1 MEEFMKKLLNTLAA
15 LTMAATLTAC
25 SSSSSSAYSGEVT
38 GTAQGMNGDVTV
50 TLTIKDG
57 KITDCT
63 AEGKDETPGKGD
75 VAIEEVTAQIKESGK
90 ITVDATSGATV
101 TSDAI
106 VEAAKSALESAGLTA
121 SDYE

>member
-1 MEEFMKKLLNTLAA
+1 MKRILNTIATVA
-15 LTMAATLTAC
+15 MATTLVAC
-25 SSSSSSAYSGEVT
+25 SSSSSAGSAYSGEVT
-38 GTAQGMNGDVTV
+38 GTAKGMNGDVKV
-50 TLTIKDG
+50 TLTLKDG

-75 VAIEEVTAQIKESGK
+75 VAIEDVTKQIKESGK

-106 VEAAKSALESAGLTA
+106 VDAAKSALESAGLNA

>member
-1 MEEFMKKLLNTLAA
+1 MKKIVNAMA
-15 LTMAATLTAC
+15 VLTMVATLSAC
-25 SSSSSSAYSGEVT
+25 SSAKSSAGYTGETT
-38 GTAQGMNGDVTV
+38 GTAKGMNGDVTV
-50 TLTIKDG
+50 TLTLKDG

-75 VAIEEVTAQIKESGK
+75 VAIEEVTKQIKSTGK
-90 ITVDATSGATV
+90 ISVDATSGATV

-106 VEAAKSALESAGLTA
+106 VEAAKSALSSAGLDA

>member
-1 MEEFMKKLLNTLAA
+1 MKKLVNTLAA
-15 LTMAATLTAC
+15 ITMAATLTAC
-25 SSSSSSAYSGEVT
+25 SSSSSTSAYSGETT
-38 GTAQGMNGDVTV
+38 GTAKGMNGDVTV
-50 TLTIKDG
+50 TLTLKDG

-75 VAIEEVTAQIKESGK
+75 VAIEEVTAQIKETGK
-90 ITVDATSGATV
+90 ISVDATSGATV

-106 VEAAKSALESAGLTA
+106 VEAAKAALESAGLTA

>member
-1 MEEFMKKLLNTLAA
+1 MKNLSHALATIVMATTLV
-15 LTMAATLTAC
+15 AC
-25 SSSSSSAYSGEVT
+25 SSNSSATGYTGEAT
-38 GTAQGMNGDVTV
+38 GTAKGMNGDVTV
-50 TLTIKDG
+50 TLTLKDG

-75 VAIEEVTAQIKESGK
+75 VAIEEVTKQIKSSGK
-90 ITVDATSGATV
+90 LSVDATSGATV

-106 VEAAKSALESAGLTA
+106 IDAAKAALKSAGLNA